1 MNKEGYKKT
10 ELGYLPLDWDVKK
23 LGEIA
28 NNVTIGL
35 VKTMT
40 AHYCEQGVPLI
51 RNSNIKEDKIDKEN
65 MVFLTYEFAE
75 ANENKRLKVGDIV
88 TVHTGDIG
96 TSAVIEKDMDGAHG
110 FATLNTTVNPE
121 IIYNYYLSKYFNSNM
136 YKKQAMSFSTGDGR
150 FNLNLKDFVNSLISI
165 PPLKEQKKIAEIL
178 SSVDAAI
185 EKTEQVIAKTEEVK
199 KGLMQQ
205 LLTKGIGHAEFKQS
219 EIGKIPVNWGASLL
233 GSVCEIDPSYKIPK
247 GSNCD
252 FVEMAAVQSNNPEIA
267 YFNKKEYGK
276 NSGSKFKNGDILF
289 ARITPCTENGKTAVV
304 SNLSSEFGLGSTEL
318 IVFSPNDMN
327 SKYVYY
333 LLKLDSIRNKAI
345 SRMVGTTGRQRVPKE
360 IFKEE
365 IFIPVPP
372 RLEQDKIVEILESFE
387 SRVKINSDYLQRLV
401 VVKQGLLQQL
411 LTGKTRVKVD

>member
-23 LGEIA
+23 LGDIT

-150 FNLNLKDFVNSLISI
+150 FNLNLKDFVNSLIPI

-205 LLTKGIGHAEFKQS
+205 LLTKGIGHTEFKQT
-219 EIGKIPVNWGASLL
+219 EFGEIPVSWEVKKISQVASTMS
-233 GSVCEIDPSYKIPK
+233 GGTP
-247 GSNCD
+247 NR
-252 FVEMAAVQSNNPEIA
+252 
-267 YFNKKEYGK
+267 KKSEYY
-276 NSGSKFKNGDILF
+276 NGDIPWVKTGELIHKYLNNSEEK
-289 ARITPCTENGKTAVV
+289 ITELGLNNSSAKLMPVGAVLIAMYGATVGKSTILGISA
-304 SNLSSEFGLGSTEL
+304 STNQACCGIIPNKDYLNNEYLYYRLQYWKDKLISMATGAAQPNISQQLIKELLIPLPNLSEQEK
-318 IVFSPNDMN
+318 IVDILNIQDEKIAN
-327 SKYVYY
+327 EKAN
-333 LLKLDSIRNKAI
+333 LDSL
-345 SRMVGTTGRQRVPKE
+345 KE
-360 IFKEE
+360 I
-365 IFIPVPP
+365 
-372 RLEQDKIVEILESFE
+372 
-387 SRVKINSDYLQRLV
+387 
-401 VVKQGLLQQL
+401 KQGLMQRL
-411 LTGKTRVKVD
+411 LTGQVRVQID